1 MSIWDDPELQTSDN
15 FFKFENVGDTLQGR
29 IDVIRRQRWEDGTM
43 CPQLI
48 LTDGNGEEVTLTAG
62 QIRLKAELVKQR
74 PEVGD
79 EIWIR
84 LSNIERRTGGK
95 TLKHFDVRIRRG
107 QGAPAAAPAQA
118 AGGFGGGQLGEPRP
132 AAAPAA
138 SQQDTQPAFYP
149 AAGPAAVPPPAD
161 DPWATPGVSNSP
173 AAGGGWG
180 GAPDGE
186 PPF

>member
-48 LTDGNGEEVTLTAG
+48 LTDSNGEEVTLTAG

-107 QGAPAAAPAQA
+107 NHPPAQQAPAAQG
-118 AGGFGGGQLGEPRP
+118 GGFGGPATPGAGQYQGPADNTRP
-132 AAAPAA
+132 GA
-138 SQQDTQPAFYP
+138 TQPA
-149 AAGPAAVPPPAD
+149 AQD
-161 DPWATPGVSNSP
+161 DPWGNTP
-173 AAGGGWG
+173 AATGAQGGWG
-180 GAPDGE
+180 AAPDSE